1 MLCCFNRCLYKDTI
15 GTWQWGWEKETNY
28 GGGRASIHQIC
39 IISKNVSLSA
49 MTELRNRTIPYGLE
63 QLGIFTYKVLVWL
76 FLGIVIGSFVAQVQ
90 GFMPMWFIVVH
101 ILGSIALGW
110 VFGLVYLGYIDHKAR
125 LSASVPSYG
134 ANSAAPARIDH
145 IYYAGIR
152 MMEKRDLMVIEVSV
166 FPRSGKPYQTTIRQ
180 FVTAQQLDQLDEGTV
195 VSFYE
200 DAHDPGYGTISPELP
215 TGELRA
221 DVETFR
227 ADTIFPE
234 RRKTGLLLLVGRN
247 PNVFTRSVSMVL
259 IFALFGF
266 GFLSPFIMTGNVDW
280 LRLRMTYFPQKL
292 VFQYK
297 GNFNPEAFRKT
308 YDKAIEHIGDRHIE
322 SLLFYKDFTAVR
334 AEDSDK
340 PGFIAHTT
348 ITGNLVEEG
357 ILSSTA
363 AEPDRLFTVDSIRFD
378 LFRKALDDV
387 GTDHDVEDIM
397 YIGVRK
403 RSGRDVT
410 IHIVFSGGRES
421 LDYHG
426 ETGVRL
432 PK

>member
-1 MLCCFNRCLYKDTI
+1 
-15 GTWQWGWEKETNY
+15 
-28 GGGRASIHQIC
+28 
-39 IISKNVSLSA
+39 
-49 MTELRNRTIPYGLE
+49 MTESTDRTIPYGLE
-63 QLGIFTYKVLVWL
+63 RLGIFTYKVLVWL
-76 FLGIVIGSFVAQVQ
+76 FLGVVIGSFVAQVQ

-215 TGELRA
+215 TSELRT
-221 DVETFR
+221 DVETFK

-234 RRKTGLLLLVGRN
+234 RRRTGLLLLVGRK
-247 PNVFTRSVSMVL
+247 PNVWTRTVSAVL

-266 GFLSPFIMTGNVDW
+266 GFLSPFMVTGNVDW

-292 VFQYK
+292 VFRYK
-297 GNFNPEAFRKT
+297 GNFNPEAFKKT

-357 ILSSTA
+357 ILSSTD

-378 LFRKALDDV
+378 SFRKALDDV
-387 GTDHDVEDIM
+387 ATDHDVEDIM

-403 RSGRDVT
+403 GFRRGLT
-410 IHIVFSGGRES
+410 IHVVFEGGHES
-421 LDYHG
+421 LEYHS

-432 PK
+432 PE